1 MLKENFMVLNTLK
14 KGRSQVNNPGIHV
27 KKLEKEQN
35 KPKDRRK
42 KKKAEIKSNVANVGP
57 NISTSILNV
66 IYGVLQIKD

>member
-1 MLKENFMVLNTLK
+1 MSIQYIKVWGGGGAKVVLKENFMVLNTLK

-42 KKKAEIKSNVANVGP
+42 KKRQKSRVM
-57 NISTSILNV
+57 L
-66 IYGVLQIKD
+66 